1 MERRFVLL
9 LSGILALLAV
19 VLLQAWKASIARDL
33 GFYGDS
39 ESIIIAGRDLPV
51 GHTIAVGDLAEAT
64 YPQRYLPPRYVRAS
78 LLDALVG
85 ETLVVTVRAG
95 QPVLDSDRAGSE
107 VSKLSQRIPETLRA
121 LALKVDRISTFGGLL
136 TPGDRVDIV
145 VTWKNPE
152 GRLETR
158 TLLQRVAI
166 ASVGGALGTAK
177 SPGGDRGRGQRI
189 QTVSVVVTPRE
200 AEMLIFAEKQGELTL
215 TLRREKDLSTA
226 DDLAGVEW
234 FKPAQVEAVQRV
246 REDREENC
254 VTILKAGRKTETICG

>member
-9 LSGILALLAV
+9 LSGALALLAV

-39 ESIIIAGRDLPV
+39 ESILIAARDLPV
-51 GHTIAVGDLAEAT
+51 GHTIAAGDLAEAT
-64 YPQRYLPPRYVRAS
+64 YPQRYLPPRYVRGS

-85 ETLVVTVRAG
+85 EILVVTVRAG

-177 SPGGDRGRGQRI
+177 SPSDRGRGQRI

-234 FKPAQVEAVQRV
+234 FKPAQVEAVQKV
-246 REDREENC
+246 RERREENC

>member
-9 LSGILALLAV
+9 LSGALALLAV
-19 VLLQAWKASIARDL
+19 VLLQAWKASIAREL

-39 ESIIIAGRDLPV
+39 ESIVIAARDLPA
-51 GHTIAVGDLAEAT
+51 GTTLTAADLAVAT
-64 YPQRYLPPRYVRAS
+64 YPQRYLPPRYVRGS
-78 LLDALVG
+78 LVDALVD
-85 ETLVVTVRAG
+85 ETLEVTVRAG
-95 QPVLDSDRAGSE
+95 QAVLDSDRSGSQ

-121 LALKVDRISTFGGLL
+121 LALKVDRVSTFGGLL

-158 TLLQRVAI
+158 TLLQRVAV
-166 ASVGGALGTAK
+166 ASVGGDLGGASTSGEHK
-177 SPGGDRGRGQRI
+177 SSQRA

-234 FKPAQVEAVQRV
+234 FKPKAVEEVQKV
-246 REDREENC
+246 RESRQENC
-254 VTILKAGRKTETICG
+254 VTILKPGRTTETICG

>member
-9 LSGILALLAV
+9 LSGALALLAV

-39 ESIIIAGRDLPV
+39 ESIVIAARDLPA
-51 GHTIAVGDLAEAT
+51 GHTLGAGDLTVAT

-78 LLDALVG
+78 LLDALAD
-85 ETLVVTVRAG
+85 ETLAVTIRQG
-95 QPVLDSDRAGSE
+95 QPVLESDRTGSD

-158 TLLQRVAI
+158 TLLQRVAV
-166 ASVGGALGTAK
+166 ASVGGDLGTAK
-177 SPGGDRGRGQRI
+177 APTDRGRSQRV

-215 TLRREKDLSTA
+215 TLRRERDLSTA

-234 FKPAQVEAVQRV
+234 FKPQQVEAVQKV
-246 REDREENC
+246 RESREENC